1 VLFFQVGHFCEFYHP
16 QDAELAALLNLAP
29 LKPNHRRALW
39 GFPVEQTRRRFRF
52 LLEQGQSVVWIGPT
66 GRYLTGIEER
76 WPVCRMEGLEKPPSP
91 PTPLVGNH

>member
-1 VLFFQVGHFCEFYHP
+1 
-16 QDAELAALLNLAP
+16 
-29 LKPNHRRALW
+29 
-39 GFPVEQTRRRFRF
+39 VEQTRRRFRF

-66 GRYLTGIEER
+66 ERYLTGIEER